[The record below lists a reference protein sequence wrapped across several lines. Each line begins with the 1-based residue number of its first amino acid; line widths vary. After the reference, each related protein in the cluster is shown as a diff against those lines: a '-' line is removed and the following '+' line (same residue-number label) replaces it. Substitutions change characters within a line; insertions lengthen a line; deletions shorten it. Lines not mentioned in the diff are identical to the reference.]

1 MQIYA
6 EAESNANLFAI
17 AEAQQYMGPSGQISQ
32 KPRAMQMRKHF
43 DWFIPRQTEDF
54 MSYGCCG
61 MGQAYKPSGLHC
73 RGVNRICGREA
84 DKYTQK
90 PSAEQIYLLCR
101 GATDMRQKTGL
112 PLTAPRSLYS
122 SPRHRHLMRRYGKSG
137 ILS

>member
-17 AEAQQYMGPSGQISQ
+17 AEAQQYMWPSGQISQ
-32 KPRAMQMRKHF
+32 KPRAMQMRMHF

-73 RGVNRICGREA
+73 RGVNSICGREA
-84 DKYTQK
+84 DKYNEK
-90 PSAEQIYLLCR
+90 PRQSKFICFAEAQQIC
-101 GATDMRQKTGL
+101 DKKTGL